1 MKRTRGW
8 FSSGALLL
16 LLLTGALQAS
26 AQTPGPAPQSLTF
39 VTHASFFSLATH
51 RSPVVDPQ
59 IFIKQEALQAG
70 TGPQNI
76 EHVAGERPAQLD
88 DVPELPVFNAQGK
101 ALGFSVGRWFG
112 ASGSVAFEP
121 LATGGQR
128 VSLAFEKLLPFGVYS
143 LFRIAFTPAGA
154 VFTPLDGTGTSNSF
168 TVGAEGSAKL
178 SVVTNDPLA
187 PGNAIVLVYH
197 SDGHPHG
204 DSRGDLGVTAHQQL
218 IVRLP

>member
-1 MKRTRGW
+1 MTEAFRPQARAPKGFVDKRADDLAAERRIVD
-8 FSSGALLL
+8 AV
-16 LLLTGALQAS
+16 S
-26 AQTPGPAPQSLTF
+26 A
-39 VTHASFFSLATH
+39 VY
-51 RSPVVDPQ
+51 
-59 IFIKQEALQAG
+59 
-70 TGPQNI
+70 
-76 EHVAGERPAQLD
+76 ERY
-88 DVPELPVFNAQGK
+88 G
-101 ALGFSVGRWFG
+101 
-112 ASGSVAFEP
+112 FEP